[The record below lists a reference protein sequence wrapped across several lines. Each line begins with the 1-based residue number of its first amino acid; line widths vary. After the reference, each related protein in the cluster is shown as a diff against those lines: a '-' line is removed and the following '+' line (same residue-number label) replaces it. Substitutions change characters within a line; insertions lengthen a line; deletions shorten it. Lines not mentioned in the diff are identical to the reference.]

1 VEAEAAEER
10 SYTNEGKRKC
20 WMSAEVFRFGRKGEE
35 GRRDQRQRTNI
46 FGRRIGRASI
56 LVICKLLK

>member
-1 VEAEAAEER
+1 
-10 SYTNEGKRKC
+10 
-20 WMSAEVFRFGRKGEE
+20 MSAEVFRFGRKGEE
-35 GRRDQRQRTNI
+35 ERRDQRQRTNI